1 MAVDFDLNLLPILRQ
16 NGQDQTIFPGLYAV
30 TPPKRTG
37 RGRERDKLVLFLTF
51 ANTVDIPA
59 DTTQQLLTRMAQTF
73 YKTSGTVTSAL
84 RVLAELANQTLLER
98 NLRNPQHQAVGCLTQ
113 MVIRQQQVFLAQS
126 GAGHAFVMT
135 PSETQDLHDADS
147 AGRGLGVGRST
158 ALRYF
163 QFTLQP
169 DAFVLLSHQPAETW
183 PAETLRVTANQG
195 LESLRRRLVLGRSEA
210 DLAAVLVQVQEG
222 EGKLRFLRLKSALHD
237 MAQPAGESQSAVVQ
251 PEKKMAQPPTPV
263 ASEAVMPETLGGV
276 REPIEES
283 RAAPPAP
290 QVIDRQPV
298 RTPAQAADVPVEKT
312 ARAGSGQPI
321 PAKPIPAKTPKKSSS
336 LLKQVSAR
344 SLRALAVIQKAFAS
358 TLRVV
363 FGWLFNLLRRMLP
376 DEAMLNLNPQT
387 LLFIAVA
394 APLVIGVVGGMV
406 YIERGQSRQYQ
417 VYIDQAFEAATQ
429 ATTKSDPIEQR
440 AAWQKALELVNQ
452 AEIYRLT
459 SDSQALREQ
468 VQAALDGLDGV
479 ERLDYQSA
487 LIGSLDKTVRITRLA
502 VNGGDLYMLNSTQG
516 NVIRAVLTGGGYQ
529 IDTQFN
535 CGPVAGG
542 SITVGPLVDIVAL
555 PKGEQE
561 GATVMGMDVNGAM
574 TLCIPGD
581 IPLLAQATPP
591 GINFGGVRA
600 YELSGGDLYVLDPGT
615 NAVWIYR
622 SRDTGNPPR
631 LFFSDEV
638 PYMQDVVDLTVYG
651 DDLYLLHADGHQTLC
666 NYGLINSPTRCEDP
680 FNYTDLRQGRSGG
693 PVIPDALFTQLEY
706 SPPPDPSLYLL
717 EPKTQAIYH
726 FSLRLVFQRQYR
738 PARPLPDEAVT
749 AFTVSPSRLAFLALG
764 NQVYYASLP

>member
-1 MAVDFDLNLLPILRQ
+1 MAFNFDLNLLPILRQ
-16 NGQDQTIFPGLYAV
+16 NGQEQTIFPGLYAV

-37 RGRERDKLVLFLTF
+37 RGRERDKLILFLTF
-51 ANTVDIPA
+51 ANTVDVPA

-84 RVLAELANQTLLER
+84 RVLAELANQILLER
-98 NLRNPQHQAVGCLTQ
+98 NLRNPKQQAVGYLTQ

-135 PSETQDLHDADS
+135 PSETQDLFDADN

-169 DAFVLLSHQPAETW
+169 DAFVLLSHQSAETW

-237 MAQPAGESQSAVVQ
+237 MAQPAGESQIAVDQ
-251 PEKKMAQPPTPV
+251 HEKDLSPQLEPA
-263 ASEAVMPETLGGV
+263 ASEAVMPETPDGV
-276 REPIEES
+276 REAIEES
-283 RAAPPAP
+283 RAASPAP
-290 QVIDRQPV
+290 QAADRQPI
-298 RTPAQAADVPVEKT
+298 RKPAQAADVPVEKS
-312 ARAGSGQPI
+312 ARAVSGQPVLG
-321 PAKPIPAKTPKKSSS
+321 KKAQKSPSILKRSSA
-336 LLKQVSAR
+336 QV
-344 SLRALAVIQKAFAS
+344 LRALAVIQRAFAS

-387 LLFIAVA
+387 LLFIAIA
-394 APLVIGVVGGMV
+394 APLVVGVVGGMV

-417 VYIDQAFEAATQ
+417 AYIDQAFEAATQ

-468 VQAALDGLDGV
+468 VQAALDGLDGI
-479 ERLDYQSA
+479 ERLDYQTA

-693 PVIPDALFTQLEY
+693 PVIPDALFTQIEF

-717 EPKTQAIYH
+717 EPKTQALYH
-726 FSLRLVFQRQYR
+726 FSLRLAFQRQYR

-749 AFTVSPSRLAFLALG
+749 AFTISSSRLAFLALG
-764 NQVYYASLP
+764 NQVYYAALP